1 MNNLTCIVYVY
12 AMSDFVNEEDT
23 IDDDDD
29 DEILFAEGQE
39 VVEVLDT
46 EPDDPDVGG
55 LEVIMED
62 AVEIDGD
69 GDENA
74 DPDLPPDLAHFTFGG
89 HTDSVYCAAIHPT
102 RIGVV
107 ITGKT

>member
-1 MNNLTCIVYVY
+1 
-12 AMSDFVNEEDT
+12 MSDFVNEEDS
-23 IDDDDD
+23 IDDDD

-39 VVEVLDT
+39 EVEVLDN
-46 EPDDPDVGG
+46 EPDDPDGG

-62 AVEIDGD
+62 EVEIDPDDNDD
-69 GDENA
+69 GGA
-74 DPDLPPDLAHFTFGG
+74 DPDLPPDLAYFTFSG

-107 ITGKT
+107 ITGE